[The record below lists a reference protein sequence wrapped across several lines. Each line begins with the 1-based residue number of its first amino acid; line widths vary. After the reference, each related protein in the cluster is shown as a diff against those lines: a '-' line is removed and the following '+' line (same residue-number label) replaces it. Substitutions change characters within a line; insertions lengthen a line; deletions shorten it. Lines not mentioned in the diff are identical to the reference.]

1 MKFNEQ
7 KDLILVI
14 KFNDAFPKGKFNFTM
29 QFRIIELD
37 EDGEE
42 QNNYDD
48 TYSLD
53 PVIFTISDY
62 MNP

>member
-1 MKFNEQ
+1 
-7 KDLILVI
+7 
-14 KFNDAFPKGKFNFTM
+14 M